1 MYTIKQFCALAQI
14 SERSFYI
21 LKAQGLAPVLT
32 KRGKNLAITEEVA
45 AKWIQRRSERVA
57 R

>member
-1 MYTIKQFCALAQI
+1 VYTIKQFCALAQI

-32 KRGKNLAITEEVA
+32 KQGKNLAINHEA
-45 AKWIQRRSERVA
+45 ATKWLQKRTERVA
-57 R
+57 